1 MSWLRGPRRNEL
13 IWAFL
18 FLLPLLWTLGVAFA
32 YAFFRALWWSFCDY
46 DLFASPK
53 FVGLA
58 NYAKLFADLH
68 FLKALFHSLS
78 FAVIVTF
85 TQTFLALFLAIALN
99 QKIRG
104 LTFFRAAF
112 YTPSILS
119 SVIVGLIFIWF
130 TYRRGVVNFLLTVV
144 HNYYPYF
151 LSFLGLVIV
160 MQSTLVLW
168 GRKRGFPVRA
178 FDPVYLWISLFVGG
192 VGAFFLGHFR
202 LIQPKSMPPV
212 DIIWLETAEKFLGI
226 PRPLWAIMALNIG
239 TTVPTM
245 MLFFLAGLQDV
256 PRELYEVAELDGA
269 SWWAKL
275 WYVTIPA
282 LRPVMF
288 LVITLGL
295 IGTLQM
301 FDQAA
306 ITSGVAPLDSVITLA
321 YYVYWNMFGA
331 GGLPRVGMAA
341 AAAIFLAVLT
351 LVVVLIQRRV
361 GIGEK
366 AW

>member
-1 MSWLRGPRRNEL
+1 M
-13 IWAFL
+13 
-18 FLLPLLWTLGVAFA
+18 AFA

-46 DLFASPK
+46 NLFAPPE
-53 FVGLA
+53 FAGFT
-58 NYAKLFADLH
+58 NYARLFADPR
-68 FLKALFHSLS
+68 FLRALFHSLS
-78 FAVIVTF
+78 FAIIVTF
-85 TQTFLALFLAIALN
+85 TQTSLALLLAIALN

-130 TYRRGVVNFLLTVV
+130 TYRRGVVNFLLSVV
-144 HNYYPYF
+144 RTHHLHV
-151 LSFLGLVIV
+151 LSFLGLLA
-160 MQSTLVLW
+160 LVQFMLVCW
-168 GRKRGFPVRA
+168 GRRRGLPVQVL
-178 FDPVYLWISLFVGG
+178 DPVYLWVSLLAAG
-192 VGAFFLGHFR
+192 LGTWVFSH
-202 LIQPKSMPPV
+202 LHILQPKPTPPV

-256 PRELYEVAELDGA
+256 PRELYEAAELDGA
-269 SWWAKL
+269 SRWAKL

-306 ITSGVAPLDSVITLA
+306 ITSGVAPLDSIVTLA

-331 GGLPRVGMAA
+331 GGLPRVGMAS

-361 GIGEK
+361 GVREK

>member
-1 MSWLRGPRRNEL
+1 
-13 IWAFL
+13 
-18 FLLPLLWTLGVAFA
+18 
-32 YAFFRALWWSFCDY
+32 
-46 DLFASPK
+46 
-53 FVGLA
+53 
-58 NYAKLFADLH
+58 
-68 FLKALFHSLS
+68 
-78 FAVIVTF
+78 
-85 TQTFLALFLAIALN
+85 
-99 QKIRG
+99 
-104 LTFFRAAF
+104 
-112 YTPSILS
+112 
-119 SVIVGLIFIWF
+119 
-130 TYRRGVVNFLLTVV
+130 
-144 HNYYPYF
+144 
-151 LSFLGLVIV
+151 
-160 MQSTLVLW
+160 
-168 GRKRGFPVRA
+168 
-178 FDPVYLWISLFVGG
+178 VGG
-192 VGAFFLGHFR
+192 VGAFLLSHFR

-331 GGLPRVGMAA
+331 GGLPKVGMAA